1 MEAFDAGWPRNW
13 LREGRHPGPALDP
26 HMDALSS
33 RQVVRVF
40 QELRLRRRPA
50 EDAMKEF
57 LDCL

>member
-1 MEAFDAGWPRNW
+1 
-13 LREGRHPGPALDP
+13 
-26 HMDALSS
+26 MDALSS